1 MAESTP
7 MPKEPKLTSVIREDI
22 EHGDFFRTIKKEYA
36 ELREYY
42 LSENRKQQLHTMSTV
57 KKLFFIPW
65 WLLKS
70 MLLKLNWIRRL
81 FLLLAAYFMLNP
93 IQFNA
98 NQSGTHIST
107 NTYWLGF
114 LLVLFVLMLELKDKL
129 LVKSELAAGR
139 TVQRALMPEREPN
152 IPGWSV
158 WLFYRPANEVCGDL
172 LDFMK
177 IEEWRSAI
185 ALGDVS
191 DKGLGAALLM
201 VKLQA
206 TLRALAPDISDLA
219 NLASKMNEI
228 YLRDAMSKSF
238 ASLIYLEVHPDSGS
252 VQLFNAGH
260 MPPILLRNH
269 TIQELAKGDTA
280 LGLMPHAE
288 FHEQQLDMQSGDVLF
303 VYSDGLTEARN
314 SYGEFFGEPRLH
326 SLLKNCSVTQA
337 RDIGETI
344 LQAVS
349 AFVEETPS
357 HDDLS
362 MAILVKN

>member
-1 MAESTP
+1 MH
-7 MPKEPKLTSVIREDI
+7 KEPKLSSVLREDF
-22 EHGDFFRTIKKEYA
+22 EHGDFFRTVKKEYA
-36 ELREYY
+36 ELREYF
-42 LSENRKQQLHTMSTV
+42 LTENRKQQLYSMPTL
-57 KKLFFIPW
+57 KKLIFIPW

-81 FLLLAAYFMLNP
+81 FLLLAAYFMVNP
-93 IQFNA
+93 IQFNT
-98 NQSGTHIST
+98 NSGSTHIET

-152 IPGWSV
+152 IPGWSL

-172 LDFMK
+172 LDFLK

-201 VKLQA
+201 IKLQA
-206 TLRALAPDISDLA
+206 TLRALAPDQSDLA
-219 NLASKMNEI
+219 QLAGKMNEI
-228 YLRDAMSKSF
+228 YLRDGMTKSF
-238 ASLIYLEVHPDSGS
+238 ASLMYLELHPDSGS
-252 VQLFNAGH
+252 VQYFNAGH
-260 MPPILLRNH
+260 MPPILLRNGH
-269 TIQELAKGDTA
+269 IQELSKGDAA

-288 FHEQQLDMQSGDVLF
+288 FHEQQLDLQSGDVLF
-303 VYSDGLTEARN
+303 VYSDGLTESRN

-326 SLLKNCSVTQA
+326 SLLKSSSIMQA

-349 AFVEETPS
+349 SFVEETPS

-362 MAILVKN
+362 MAIMVKK